1 LLGKFSLLRIRRT
14 DTACKG
20 CSLCERPC
28 PVKLPVATATVISSD
43 CIGCLACV
51 DTCPRHDALSVKLA
65 PAWLDSYMLFAS
77 VSCTPRLLRRSPMRV
92 NPLLVPGL
100 FLGVLVGAI
109 LIAQLSGAWIVSG
122 RTTIDTENLAVADI
136 KGWMTLQQVIDG
148 VHITREELY
157 ALVSI
162 PADMPTTTALK
173 DLEALVPGFE
183 TSTLRDALTAKLN
196 STKATPDAA
205 SHLPAQPLAQPS
217 TQPSGQPS
225 VQPTAHLT
233 LTPTPRPSAT
243 PLPAGT
249 ASQRDQGQDDA
260 RRDQR
265 SMCSPAR
272 CFAQGAKS
280 RTRY

>member
-1 LLGKFSLLRIRRT
+1 
-14 DTACKG
+14 
-20 CSLCERPC
+20 
-28 PVKLPVATATVISSD
+28 
-43 CIGCLACV
+43 
-51 DTCPRHDALSVKLA
+51 
-65 PAWLDSYMLFAS
+65 
-77 VSCTPRLLRRSPMRV
+77 MRV

-183 TSTLRDALTAKLN
+183 TSTLRDALTAKLE
-196 STKATPDAA
+196 SAKATPDAA
-205 SHLPAQPLAQPS
+205 SQPPPQPLAQPS

-233 LTPTPRPSAT
+233 LTTTPRPSAT
-243 PLPAGT
+243 PLPADQVLP
-249 ASQRDQGQDDA
+249 ASEIKGKMTLREISDQCAIPLDALLKGLNLALNTDPNTQAKALVDQGLVSEVEQVQLVVA
-260 RRDQR
+260 TLQ
-265 SMCSPAR
+265 SN
-272 CFAQGAKS
+272 
-280 RTRY
+280 